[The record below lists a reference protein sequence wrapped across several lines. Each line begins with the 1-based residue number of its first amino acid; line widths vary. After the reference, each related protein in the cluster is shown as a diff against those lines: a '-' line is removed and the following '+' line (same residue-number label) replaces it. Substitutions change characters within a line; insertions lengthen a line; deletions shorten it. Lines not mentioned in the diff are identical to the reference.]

1 MYKIWNWML
10 INIYDVIW
18 EGFIYY
24 FYKII
29 LILDDDNKKMMFKK
43 LVFYVKDDLF

>member
-1 MYKIWNWML
+1 ML

-18 EGFIYY
+18 EGFVYY

-29 LILDDDNKKMMFKK
+29 LILDDDNKKVMFKK